1 MRPTVGVIVLLLGCS
16 GRTAE
21 SVRDTAAIPSEVT
34 QVQPLARGNYL
45 GTFTIANAGYG
56 AYLRVRD
63 SISAFYDGLRWIRIC
78 ELTQN
83 DAAISFRTAPMFERV
98 FVFRGTA
105 QGPELSGRI
114 KGLGDSVAVV
124 FHRLDDKNP
133 SELYGR
139 EKNGFYSD
147 LRYIEEAGDNVGEEL
162 FVGSISGHRTVALMV
177 AEGAA
182 GLPQIGLNLQ
192 ESKDTIRFETGR
204 DTALRT
210 TAVFRDSGVVLS
222 IPYDDGPPPRLKK
235 LFSLQGFYDQPAVGE
250 CHP

>member
-1 MRPTVGVIVLLLGCS
+1 MRPTIGVVVLLLGCS
-16 GRTAE
+16 GGTAE
-21 SVRDTAAIPSEVT
+21 SGRDTAAIPSRVT
-34 QVQPLARGNYL
+34 QIQALARGNYL
-45 GTFTIANAGYG
+45 GTFTIANTEYG

-83 DAAISFRTAPMFERV
+83 GTAVSFRTAPMFERV

-133 SELYGR
+133 SELDGR

-162 FVGSISGHRTVALMV
+162 FVGSIAGHRTVALMV

-182 GLPQIGLNLQ
+182 GLPRIGLNLQ
-192 ESKDTIRFETGR
+192 EVKDTISFATVR
-204 DTALRT
+204 DTALRAA
-210 TAVFRDSGVVLS
+210 AVFRDSGVVLS

-235 LFSLQGFYDQPAVGE
+235 LFSLQGFYDQPAEGE
-250 CHP
+250 CHS